1 MENGMLKINSI
12 SKFENKAPT
21 EWDGLTYGAII

>member
-1 MENGMLKINSI
+1 MENWMLKINSV
-12 SKFENKAPT
+12 SKFENEAPT